1 MFSHSAVLAGS
12 HSSSHTSARI
22 RGFKP
27 NRSTHSIPCKCA
39 CAAWVPVRATQRPA
53 PQGWPRG
60 DGDGPLADG
69 RAPGECRAHRAP
81 PERRQ
86 RHAARVEPVGRG
98 GPNGGGVALRP
109 PFTPR
114 RSTQSSPRDRKGW
127 GGVGCEERRLGAAP
141 RRRAVARAH
150 LTAGARTG
158 LKRYVVGAVVRGF
171 LVLVAQVLATTPSL
185 EEAMVGGFDRWL

>member
-1 MFSHSAVLAGS
+1 M
-12 HSSSHTSARI
+12 
-22 RGFKP
+22 
-27 NRSTHSIPCKCA
+27 CA
-39 CAAWVPVRATQRPA
+39 CTAWVPIRAARATDLARATPRPT
-53 PQGWPRG
+53 GG

-69 RAPGECRAHRAP
+69 RTPIECRAHCASST
-81 PERRQ
+81 
-86 RHAARVEPVGRG
+86 
-98 GPNGGGVALRP
+98 GGGLEATVYA
-109 PFTPR
+109 
-114 RSTQSSPRDRKGW
+114 SQIDAESSPRDRKGW
-127 GGVGCEERRLGAAP
+127 SGVGCEERRLGAAP